1 MDLYKA
7 IAELYEEKQRVDRAI
22 AALEGVD
29 SSRHAAAI
37 PISGRHGRKS
47 MGAEERLQVSKR
59 IKNYW
64 AKRRSEGGPPKGSPK
79 L

>member
-7 IAELYEEKQRVDRAI
+7 IAELYEEKQRLDTAI
-22 AALEGVD
+22 AALEGMD
-29 SSRHAAAI
+29 SLRDAQAI
-37 PISGRHGRKS
+37 PTRRHGRKS
-47 MGAEERLQVSKR
+47 MGAEERLQVSQR

-64 AKRRSEGGPPKGSPK
+64 AKRRSEGPPPKRSPK